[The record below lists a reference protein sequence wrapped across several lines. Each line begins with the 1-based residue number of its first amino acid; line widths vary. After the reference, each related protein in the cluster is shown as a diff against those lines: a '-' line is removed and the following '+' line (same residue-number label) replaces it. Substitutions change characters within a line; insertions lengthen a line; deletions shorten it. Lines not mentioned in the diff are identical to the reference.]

1 MPVASLFKITGL
13 DSLNQEQWYLDNIGM
28 RRLFSRLTL
37 EGLLARLRFRRFC
50 AIILVLLL
58 KQ

>member
-1 MPVASLFKITGL
+1 MSNHTLLTFLFTVSGIGSYVPNLTQG
-13 DSLNQEQWYLDNIGM
+13 YLDNIGM

-50 AIILVLLL
+50 AII
-58 KQ
+58 